1 MIYKDSAALP
11 AALFNE
17 VQLLEMIYAGAP
29 LPQVLDRVCTAL
41 DVQVGNVMTV
51 VLLRDDEEH
60 TLHTIA
66 ENAAEF
72 GLHAFS
78 CTAILS
84 PTTEF
89 LGTLELYCCFRRTPN
104 LDEEKLIQRAA
115 HLAALAIQQHYR
127 RMDREYF
134 SLDGNG
140 VGRRSFRQG
149 PPSNS

>member
-1 MIYKDSAALP
+1 MIYKDSATLP
-11 AALFNE
+11 TALFNE
-17 VQLLEMIYAGAP
+17 GQLLELIYAGAP

-51 VLLRDDEEH
+51 VLLPDDEEH

-66 ENAAEF
+66 EDAAEF

-89 LGTLELYCCFRRTPN
+89 LGTLEMYCCFPRMPN
-104 LDEEKLIQRAA
+104 SEEEKLIQRAA
-115 HLAALAIQQHYR
+115 HLSSLAIQQHYR
-127 RMDREYF
+127 LMDREYF
-134 SLDGNG
+134 SPGRNG
-140 VGRRSFRQG
+140 AGRRSPRQG